1 MSADIEVFPCDD
13 WPFKDGDRRAIELID
28 HHNQRLNILKNE
40 LSKRNITVYDSLSLI
55 FDRKIGNEQM
65 HFAIGEARSHLINLV
80 KTGYAKKIS
89 DSNKVEWFSL
99 NN

>member
-1 MSADIEVFPCDD
+1 MT
-13 WPFKDGDRRAIELID
+13 L
-28 HHNQRLNILKNE
+28 
-40 LSKRNITVYDSLSLI
+40 LSLI

-80 KTGYAKKIS
+80 KTGYAKKFS
-89 DSNKVEWFSL
+89 DSDKVEWFSL

>member
-1 MSADIEVFPCDD
+1 MD
-13 WPFKDGDRRAIELID
+13 W
-28 HHNQRLNILKNE
+28 
-40 LSKRNITVYDSLSLI
+40 LSLI